1 MVWINILHL
10 LDVATYTVFKACQK
24 DYVNLKIG
32 HFVSTFLLV
41 KLQSTIHGKYMS

>member
-1 MVWINILHL
+1 MNILQL
-10 LDVATYTVFKACQK
+10 LDVATYTVFKACQR

-41 KLQSTIHGKYMS
+41 KLQSTIQGKYMT